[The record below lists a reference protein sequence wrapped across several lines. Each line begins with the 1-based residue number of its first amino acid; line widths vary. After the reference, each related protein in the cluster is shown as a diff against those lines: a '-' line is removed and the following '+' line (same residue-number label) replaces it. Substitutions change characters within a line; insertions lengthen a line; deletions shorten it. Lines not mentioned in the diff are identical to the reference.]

1 MEEAYYYG
9 KINLNIKVNGRKMN
23 PMVKANM
30 FFQME
35 IIIQEIGRK
44 EKQMAKENLFI

>member
-1 MEEAYYYG
+1 MKKKEMEEAYYYG

-23 PMVKANM
+23 PMEKENM

-35 IIIQEIGRK
+35 III
-44 EKQMAKENLFI
+44 